1 MKINR
6 IIYLIFLFL
15 ISNSC
20 THRENSI
27 SVHAYTGYGF
37 FYFKSEKDNNF
48 ELCFIPVGNSKDELM
63 SFNSDLSF
71 KTGLSFVCN
80 VKDSGFVDKI
90 RYYSKKE
97 CQIIINNN
105 YSVDYKTI
113 AYYNP
118 VYISYKIQDGI
129 NNTDSLKTIEESIL
143 KNGRKSVF
151 RFKLLDTKKDVS
163 NVIKVDKIIFL
174 DTTLTE
180 ARKKFGLRFNNIR
193 RRLFLPELPVN
204 WKYTP
209 SFTIGNTV
217 EWENSLNRN
226 CPSPFFGGKSV
237 AYIND
242 SFILSEQN
250 IYSGP
255 LSNGIRQVLFETYYF
270 VDIEGGK
277 KHSRKYSFSFNPND
291 RMLTNISKFQADSV
305 LKAWK
310 LKSTPF
316 SHAIVSHGR
325 L

>member
-1 MKINR
+1 MKTKR
-6 IIYLIFLFL
+6 IIYLIFLSF
-15 ISNSC
+15 ICNSC
-20 THRENSI
+20 EHSKNSI
-27 SVHAYTGYGF
+27 YVHTYAGYGF
-37 FYFKSEKDNNF
+37 FYFKCERDNKF
-48 ELCFIPVGNSKDELM
+48 ELRFIPVGNSKDELM
-63 SFNSDLSF
+63 SFNPVLSF

-80 VKDSGFVDKI
+80 VYDSGFVDKI
-90 RYYSKKE
+90 RFYSKRE

-113 AYYNP
+113 VYYNP
-118 VYISYKIQDGI
+118 VYISYRMQDCM

-143 KNGRKSVF
+143 KNGKKSVF

-163 NVIKVDKIIFL
+163 KVIKVDKIIFL

-204 WKYTP
+204 WKYKP

-226 CPSPFFGGKSV
+226 CPSPFLGGKSV

-242 SFILSEQN
+242 NFILSEQN

-255 LSNGIRQVLFETYYF
+255 LFNGIRQVLFETYYF
-270 VDIEGGK
+270 VDNEGGK
-277 KHSRKYSFSFNPND
+277 KHSRKYSFSFNPKD
-291 RMLTNISKFQADSV
+291 RMLTDISKFQADSV

-310 LKSTPF
+310 LKSTRF
-316 SHAIVSHGR
+316 Y
-325 L
+325 